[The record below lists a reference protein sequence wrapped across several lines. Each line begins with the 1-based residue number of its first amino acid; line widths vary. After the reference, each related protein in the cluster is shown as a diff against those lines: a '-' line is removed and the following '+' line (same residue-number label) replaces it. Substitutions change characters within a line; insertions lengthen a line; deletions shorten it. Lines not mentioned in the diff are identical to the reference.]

1 MNTTLRSKL
10 VPASKL
16 AGPGP
21 GLAGDVEGSLAEEEN
36 GGAAASSKSRNK
48 NRIEDIGSSRALY
61 PTFPASP
68 WIRAIG
74 SQEPSVE
81 AGRQQPTKQQNV
93 VEGLLKLGRIPF
105 KGTR

>member
-16 AGPGP
+16 AGPG
-21 GLAGDVEGSLAEEEN
+21 LAGDVEGSLVEEEN

-48 NRIEDIGSSRALY
+48 NRIEDIGSSRGALY
-61 PTFPASP
+61 PTFPP
-68 WIRAIG
+68 WIRTLSSSRTAAEG
-74 SQEPSVE
+74 
-81 AGRQQPTKQQNV
+81 KQQNV